1 MFYTTYYI
9 LVNNSNYEETLQEI
23 KVVASRI
30 KSKKYTSLAE
40 LKSFVRNGLK
50 KVEEH
55 KEGQKV
61 LPKSETIIEWLNISE
76 EEQRELITLKSK
88 KIKKENNNTQRR
100 EKRRNAEGL
109 TSREQQKKEKEN
121 QIKDLINKGFNM
133 NQIAKELGLNRST
146 ISRTYKH
153 LF

>member
-23 KVVASRI
+23 KVLASRI

-88 KIKKENNNTQRR
+88 KIKQENNNAQRR
-100 EKRRNAEGL
+100 EKRRNSEGL
-109 TSREQQKKEKEN
+109 TSREQQK
-121 QIKDLINKGFNM
+121 QDLIKKIQILKNQGLKQKEVSEKLNKS
-133 NQIAKELGLNRST
+133 IRT
-146 ISRTYKH
+146 IKNYWTI
-153 LF
+153 